1 MSELKMV
8 VINDKEMKIVIDVF
22 EKLFFQLGEYFFTYY
37 TSEPSEG
44 VKKADQYRRTE
55 SGMY

>member
-1 MSELKMV
+1 MV

-22 EKLFFQLGEYFFTYY
+22 EKLFFQLGESFFTYY